1 MRKTHA
7 WIEAARLRTLP
18 LSLSGILVGLS
29 LSSSLTLWTTIGCL
43 FTTIFFQVLSNF
55 ANDLGDALKGTD
67 NEDRLGPA
75 RTVQTGSISPS
86 QMRNAV
92 ILMAILGFIS
102 AGVLI
107 YTAPAIQTQSGVY
120 TYILLAIACILA
132 AITYTLGKKAYGYY
146 GLGDVMVFLFFGGVA
161 VIGTRHLFT
170 PLFSI
175 EEVLG
180 AISVGGWSTMVL
192 NLNNMRDIANDA
204 RSGKNT
210 LVVKLGSKKAL
221 VYHSLLV
228 WISCGAWMLL
238 QLKQIIDQST
248 FVYIW
253 NLLPLAL
260 FFMHLKRVQKMT
272 NPKAFDPEL
281 KKVALSTFITA
292 ICAFVVSFF

>member
-29 LSSSLTLWTTIGCL
+29 LSSSLTLWTAIGCL

-67 NEDRLGPA
+67 NDDRIGPSRA
-75 RTVQTGSISPS
+75 VQTGSISPS

-170 PLFSI
+170 PQFSI

-221 VYHSLLV
+221 VYHSFLV
-228 WISCGAWMLL
+228 WISCGAWILL

-253 NLLPLAL
+253 NLLPVAL

-292 ICAFVVSFF
+292 ICAFVVSFL